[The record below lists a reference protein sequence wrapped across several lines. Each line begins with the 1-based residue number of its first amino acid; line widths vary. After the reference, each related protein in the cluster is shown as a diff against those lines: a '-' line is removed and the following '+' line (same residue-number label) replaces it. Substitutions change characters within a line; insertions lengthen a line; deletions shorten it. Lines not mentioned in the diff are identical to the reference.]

1 MRSSSRCDEEAGAG
15 AVGTG
20 SDAESAVADRLV
32 HDLEVA
38 YAGASLATEGTLF
51 SSESSSHEGISF
63 SAKS

>member
-1 MRSSSRCDEEAGAG
+1 MRSSSRYDEEAGAD
-15 AVGTG
+15 AVATG

-32 HDLEVA
+32 HGSEVA
-38 YAGASLATEGTLF
+38 YAGASWATDGTFL